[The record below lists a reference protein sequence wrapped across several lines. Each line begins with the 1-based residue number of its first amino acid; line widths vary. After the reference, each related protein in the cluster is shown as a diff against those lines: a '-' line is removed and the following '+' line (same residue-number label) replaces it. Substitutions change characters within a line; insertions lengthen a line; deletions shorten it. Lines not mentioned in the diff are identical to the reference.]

1 MKLARLNTK
10 DTKLK
15 RRENI
20 LIEVLM
26 PDMNLQLH
34 KEGTKD
40 TRAEDVYPI
49 QVWDFHLAE
58 DLCCITN
65 EVKIVI

>member
-15 RRENI
+15 RRENT

-34 KEGTKD
+34 KEGTKY
-40 TRAEDVYPI
+40 TRVEDVYPI

-58 DLCCITN
+58 DLCWITN